1 MCVLY
6 KNNSNHNPK
15 PGFYP
20 ALFLLL
26 FGAGSLLASDLDLE
40 LRASD
45 IEPAVQLHEHPNR
58 VTEEYRIN
66 GNLYMIKITPV
77 VGPSYYLV
85 DDSGTGDMEL
95 RRGPAGRDF
104 KIPRWTLLTW

>member
-1 MCVLY
+1 VLY
-6 KNNSNHNPK
+6 HNKANHTPK
-15 PGFYP
+15 LRDYP
-20 ALFLLL
+20 VLFLLI
-26 FGAGSLLASDLDLE
+26 FFAAELLASE
-40 LRASD
+40 LNLNLHPSD
-45 IEPAVQLHEHPNR
+45 IEPAVQLHEYKNR

-66 GNLYMIKITPV
+66 GNLYMIKITPMA
-77 VGPSYYLV
+77 GPSYYLV